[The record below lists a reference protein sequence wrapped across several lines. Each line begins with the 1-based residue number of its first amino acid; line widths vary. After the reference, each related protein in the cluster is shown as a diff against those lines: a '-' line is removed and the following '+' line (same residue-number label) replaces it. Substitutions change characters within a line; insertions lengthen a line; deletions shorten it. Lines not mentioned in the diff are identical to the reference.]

1 MVLSLSSRASE
12 KFLAPQLFVLTA
24 GTPGLSRGV
33 SHPTLKALEGRGEF
47 FLEDYERPPELKQV
61 NFLFWLEPQIF
72 PQTHSAP
79 ATALC
84 LWLVSSPAS
93 FPAVSPLRPA
103 WHISPRAE
111 TLTKLGQS
119 TLG

>member
-1 MVLSLSSRASE
+1 MVVSLSSRRLRKVSP
-12 KFLAPQLFVLTA
+12 PQLFVLAA

-47 FLEDYERPPELKQV
+47 FLGDYERPPELKQV
-61 NFLFWLEPQIF
+61 NFLSWLEPQIF
-72 PQTHSAP
+72 PRTHSAP
-79 ATALC
+79 ATALR

-93 FPAVSPLRPA
+93 FPAVSPLGPG

>member
-1 MVLSLSSRASE
+1 MVVSLSSRRLR
-12 KFLAPQLFVLTA
+12 KVPPQLFVLAA

-33 SHPTLKALEGRGEF
+33 SHPPLKALEGRGEF
-47 FLEDYERPPELKQV
+47 FLGDYERSPEQV
-61 NFLFWLEPQIF
+61 NFLSWLEPQIF
-72 PQTHSAP
+72 PRTHSAP
-79 ATALC
+79 ETALP

-93 FPAVSPLRPA
+93 FPAVSPPGPG